1 VDVLKRNYPET
12 PGYTM
17 LTSKQQVCFPFLRKF
32 AFHKLAQMTEQVER
46 VEFGAKKESL

>member
-12 PGYTM
+12 ARLHDANEQTTG
-17 LTSKQQVCFPFLRKF
+17 LFPFLRKF

-46 VEFGAKKESL
+46 FEFGAKKESL